1 MARGEK
7 PGTDH
12 LSSLV
17 LALSLSWLELPMD
30 KPSII
35 PALTGHLH
43 LSSLGV
49 VAAYSYGQFGLA
61 SLSPVELLDFVV
73 SFLH

>member
-1 MARGEK
+1 
-7 PGTDH
+7 
-12 LSSLV
+12 
-17 LALSLSWLELPMD
+17 MD

-35 PALTGHLH
+35 PALTGHLR